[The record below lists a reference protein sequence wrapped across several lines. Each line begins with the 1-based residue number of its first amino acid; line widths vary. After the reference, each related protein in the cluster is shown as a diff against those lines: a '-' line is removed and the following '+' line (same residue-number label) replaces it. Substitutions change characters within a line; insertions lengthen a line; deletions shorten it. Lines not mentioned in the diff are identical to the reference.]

1 MDNHE
6 RLSITSAAF
15 PWIGAMNGGLDLKQV
30 REIMMRYLEPLPIP
44 IEIYDFDASA
54 IVKPRSHSEIKEN
67 NHD

>member
-1 MDNHE
+1 
-6 RLSITSAAF
+6 
-15 PWIGAMNGGLDLKQV
+15 MNGGLDLKQV